1 MAHVRVKIV
10 AETVTT
16 VDTEDLDKY
25 EELDTY
31 LKGVSVEDAT
41 SKQLAVA
48 MVRWD
53 EEEDSLPLDEMDW
66 KVIGVSPLDD

>member
-1 MAHVRVKIV
+1 MAQVQVRIV
-10 AETVTT
+10 AETVIT
-16 VDTEDLDKY
+16 VDTENLDNY

-31 LKGVSVEDAT
+31 LKGVPVEDAT

-53 EEEDSLPLDEMDW
+53 DDEDSLALDEMEW
-66 KVIGVSPLDD
+66 KVLGVSTLD